1 MIDAVNALALP
12 ADGAAQSNEDALSQ
26 IGEILSSHLMSLLW
40 IDGSVKEVESRINEV
55 EKRVRLAEESSL
67 GVGLKGRGLG
77 LSGGR

>member
-1 MIDAVNALALP
+1 MS

-55 EKRVRLAEESSL
+55 EKRVRLAEESSP